1 MFNHA
6 MAVEVEGYDAHRPH
20 HSGFTQPAPMH
31 DHQNEF
37 IRLALAR
44 NALRF
49 GEFTLKSG
57 RVSPYF
63 FNAGA
68 FDDGASLAVLGRCYA
83 AAIVHSKLQFDML
96 FGPAYKGIPLA
107 ATTAAALY
115 SLHGRNLPFAFNR
128 KEAKDHGEGGTIVG
142 RKLAGRVLIVDDV
155 ITAGTAIRESI
166 GIIRAAGATPAGVA
180 LALDRQE
187 RGRDA
192 DGNDV
197 AESAV
202 QEVRR
207 LYDIPAI
214 SILTLGDLIDT
225 MRAGGG
231 LLPAESLG
239 AMEGYRVRYGAA
251 AL

>member
-1 MFNHA
+1 MQNH
-6 MAVEVEGYDAHRPH
+6 
-20 HSGFTQPAPMH
+20 QK
-31 DHQNEF
+31 EF
-37 IRLALAR
+37 IELALAR

-83 AAIVHSKLQFDML
+83 AAIEASRLDFDML

-115 SLHGRNLPFAFNR
+115 TAHGRNLPYAFNR
-128 KEAKDHGEGGTIVG
+128 KEAKAHGEGGKIVG
-142 RKLAGRVLIVDDV
+142 RPLSGRVLIIDDV

-166 GIIRAAGATPAGVA
+166 DIIRAAGAVPAGVA

-192 DGNDV
+192 SGQDL

-202 QEVRR
+202 QEVQR
-207 LYDIPAI
+207 LYGIPCI
-214 SILTLGDLIDT
+214 SILSLEGLIDSL
-225 MRAGGG
+225 RLGGNG
-231 LLPAESLG
+231 LPATALP
-239 AMEGYRVRYGAA
+239 AMEAYRSRYGSRAA
-251 AL
+251 A